1 MPTVPLLGSPLSRRD
16 LLTGGNASSAAV
28 VSMRS
33 PGSLERH
40 SVVSPD
46 QQPDPNFAV
55 PPNVAR
61 WLTKASYG
69 YSAAAQAEFNALTGG
84 SDDARWTSWVNQQ
97 LAPASISDVNCDN
110 RIAAAAYTTLG
121 KSLQQ
126 MWHDHVYVEPP
137 YFTRLLPAAETEA
150 ATLIRAVYSR
160 RQLFERA
167 TNFWHDHF
175 SVLGWEYDIAPIF
188 ASYDRDVIRPN
199 VFGNFRVMLEAVAK
213 STAMQLYLDQYAS
226 RGAEFNENYA
236 RELLELHTLG
246 VANYFGPTDPFTVPC
261 LGTPLRTNVHCDG
274 TMPAGYVDN
283 DVYEA
288 AAALTGWS
296 IKNGYWQYPNDDDG
310 SFVYRPEWHDR
321 RNKIFVG
328 AYIPANQASMKDAR
342 DVFDRLCAHPGTARH
357 IATKMC
363 RRFVGDSPS
372 TTLIDSVTDVFRSQ
386 INAPDQLAQMLR
398 AILLSNEFKTTWG
411 GGMRRPYDTMVSAM
425 RGLGT
430 DFTPQPDNNSSNW
443 TTTERMIS
451 YLGQAGHRSF
461 NWAPPNGYPDRQS
474 AWASTGALA
483 MSMKLLAWLPE
494 MMKDYSATPQVFS
507 ADIVA
512 MTQAQFPAAARTA
525 GAMIGWWC
533 DRLLGYRPEPLYGV
547 ATSFLQQN
555 ATANEVIDL
564 GTDDWDTSNLKKHYT
579 QRRLRTAVGM
589 LLMSPDFFRR

>member
-1 MPTVPLLGSPLSRRD
+1 MATAPILATPVSRRD
-16 LLTGGNASSAAV
+16 LFTGEGFGSTTSAAMHTPT
-28 VSMRS
+28 SAQS
-33 PGSLERH
+33 H
-40 SVVSPD
+40 SVGTPD
-46 QQPDPNFAV
+46 QQPEPDFAT

-61 WLTKASYG
+61 WLSKASYG
-69 YSAAAQAEFNALTGG
+69 YSFAAQTEFNALTGG
-84 SDDARWTSWVNQQ
+84 NDDARWTTWVNQQ
-97 LAPASISDVNCDN
+97 LAPASISDVDCNN
-110 RIAAAAYTTLG
+110 RITAAGYTTLG

-126 MWHDHVYVEPP
+126 LWNDHRLVDPP
-137 YFTRLLPAAETEA
+137 YFTRLLPTAETEA

-199 VFGNFRVMLEAVAK
+199 VFGNFRLMLEAVAK

-226 RGAEFNENYA
+226 RGAAFNENYA
-236 RELLELHTLG
+236 RELIELHTLG
-246 VANYFGPTDPFTVPC
+246 VANYYGPTDPFQVPC
-261 LGTPLRTNVHCDG
+261 LGTPLRTDVHCDG

-288 AAALTGWS
+288 AASLTGWS
-296 IKNGYWQYPNDDDG
+296 IKNGYWQYANENDG

-328 AYIPANQASMKDAR
+328 RYIPANQASMKDAR

-363 RRFVGDSPS
+363 RRFVGDEPS
-372 TTLIDSVTDVFRSQ
+372 STLIDSVAGVFMAQ
-386 INAPDQLAQMLR
+386 ISAPDQLAQMLR
-398 AILLSNEFKTTWG
+398 TILLSTEFKTTWG
-411 GGMRRPYDTMVSAM
+411 GGMRRPYETMVSAM

-430 DFTPQPDNNSSNW
+430 QFTPKPDDTGDW
-443 TTTERMIS
+443 TMTERLTS

-461 NWAPPNGYPDRQS
+461 NWSPPNGYPDRQA

-494 MMKDYSATPQVFS
+494 MKANYQTAPDVYA

-512 MTQAQFPAAARTA
+512 QTQTQFPVVSARTA

-533 DRLLGYRPEPLYGV
+533 DRLFGYRPEPAYGV
-547 ATSFLQQN
+547 VTSFLQQN
-555 ATANEVIDL
+555 AAAGEVIDINV
-564 GTDDWDTSNLKKHYT
+564 DEWHTSNLKMHYS

>member
-1 MPTVPLLGSPLSRRD
+1 MATASLPASTLSRRD
-16 LLTGGNASSAAV
+16 LFTGGGLKSTPAAAMHSPTSAK
-28 VSMRS
+28 
-33 PGSLERH
+33 RH
-40 SVVSPD
+40 CVDAPD
-46 QQPDPNFAV
+46 QQPEPDYAT

-61 WLTKASYG
+61 WLSKASYG
-69 YSAAAQAEFNALTGG
+69 YSAAAQTEFNGLTGG
-84 SDDARWTSWVNQQ
+84 NDDARWTTWVNQQ
-97 LAPASISDVNCDN
+97 LAPASISDVDCSN
-110 RIAAAAYTTLG
+110 RITAAGYTTLG
-121 KSLQQ
+121 KTLQQ
-126 MWHDHVYVEPP
+126 LWHDHMVVDPP
-137 YFTRLLPAAETEA
+137 YFTRLLPTAETEA

-226 RGAEFNENYA
+226 RGAAFNENYA
-236 RELLELHTLG
+236 RELIELHTLG
-246 VANYFGPTDPFTVPC
+246 VANYYGPTDPFQVPC
-261 LGTPLRTNVHCDG
+261 LVPLETNVHCDG

-288 AAALTGWS
+288 AASLTGWS
-296 IKNGYWQYPNDDDG
+296 LKNGYWQYPNDDDG

-321 RNKIFVG
+321 RNKIFIG
-328 AYIPANQASMKDAR
+328 HYIPGNQPSLQDGR

-363 RRFVGDSPS
+363 RRFVGDEPS
-372 TTLIDSVTDVFRSQ
+372 SALIDSVAGVFRAQ
-386 INAPDQLAQMLR
+386 ISAPDQLAQMLR
-398 AILLSNEFKTTWG
+398 TILLSTEFKTSWG
-411 GGMRRPYDTMVSAM
+411 GGMRRPYEMMVSAM

-430 DFTPQPDNNSSNW
+430 QFTPQPDNTNSW
-443 TTTERMIS
+443 TTTERLTN

-461 NWAPPNGYPDRQS
+461 NWTPPNGYPDRQS

-494 MMKDYSATPQVFS
+494 MEVVSDATPQVFA

-512 MTQAQFPAAARTA
+512 QTQAQFPLAARTA
-525 GAMIGWWC
+525 GAIVGWWC
-533 DRLLGYRPEPLYGV
+533 DRLFGHRPEPAYGV
-547 ATSFLQQN
+547 VTSFLQQN
-555 ATANEVIDL
+555 ATASEVIDL
-564 GTDDWDTSNLKKHYT
+564 TTDDWHSSNLKTHYT

-589 LLMSPDFFRR
+589 LLMSPDYFRR

>member
-1 MPTVPLLGSPLSRRD
+1 MATAPLLASPLSRRD
-16 LLTGGNASSAAV
+16 LFTGGNSATANA

-33 PGSLERH
+33 PGSAERH
-40 SVVSPD
+40 SVDAPD
-46 QQPDPNFAV
+46 QQLQPDFAT

-61 WLTKASYG
+61 WLSKASYG
-69 YSAAAQAEFNALTGG
+69 YSAAAQTEFNALAGG
-84 SDDARWTSWVNQQ
+84 DDDARWTAWVNQQ
-97 LAPASISDVNCDN
+97 LAPASISDVDCNN
-110 RIAAAAYTTLG
+110 RISAAGYTTLG
-121 KSLQQ
+121 KTLQQ
-126 MWHDHVYVEPP
+126 LWADHVVADPP
-137 YFTRLLPAAETEA
+137 YFTRLLPTAETEA

-175 SVLGWEYDIAPIF
+175 NVLGWEYDIAPIF

-226 RGAEFNENYA
+226 RGAAFNENYA
-236 RELLELHTLG
+236 RELIELHTLG
-246 VANYFGPTDPFTVPC
+246 VANYYGPTDPFQVPC
-261 LGTPLRTNVHCDG
+261 LVELETNVHCEG

-288 AAALTGWS
+288 AASLTGWS

-321 RNKIFVG
+321 RNKIFIG
-328 AYIPANQASMKDAR
+328 HYIPGNQASLQDGR

-363 RRFVGDSPS
+363 RRFVGDVPS
-372 TTLIDSVTDVFRSQ
+372 SALIDSVAGVFRTQ
-386 INAPDQLAQMLR
+386 ISAPDQLAQMLR
-398 AILLSNEFKTTWG
+398 TILLSTEFKTTWG
-411 GGMRRPYDTMVSAM
+411 GGMRRPYEMMVSAM

-430 DFTPQPDNNSSNW
+430 QFTPKPDDTPNW
-443 TTTERMIS
+443 TATERMTA
-451 YLGQAGHRSF
+451 YLGQAGHRNF
-461 NWAPPNGYPDRQS
+461 NWTPPNGYPDVQA

-494 MMKDYSATPQVFS
+494 MKVDYQAATPAFA

-512 MTQAQFPAAARTA
+512 QTQAQFPVAARTA
-525 GAMIGWWC
+525 GAVIGWWC
-533 DRLLGYRPEPLYGV
+533 DRLFGYRPEPTYGV
-547 ATSFLQQN
+547 VTSFLQQN
-555 ATANEVIDL
+555 ATASEVIDINV
-564 GTDDWDTSNLKKHYT
+564 DEWHTSNLKTHYS
-579 QRRLRTAVGM
+579 QQRLRTAVGM
-589 LLMSPDFFRR
+589 LLMSPDYFRR